1 MNNESRPHVKPG
13 AIKTTKGYRQKVLLS
28 KFITAAIGL
37 ISFLL
42 IGLTVFIYIVQ
53 PVKVNDNISADSF
66 ITAEPI
72 RNRMP
77 EIGEKVLVVE
87 TDNYN
92 MFTPFLRA
100 ATTQKVHEAE
110 VIAGPYGEFKKPNEN
125 FVVVYADKTT
135 TVNLE
140 IDLEDSD
147 EKYLDREF
155 VIRTAEEDKIVTEN
169 HILGNIK

>member
-13 AIKTTKGYRQKVLLS
+13 TIKTTKGYRQKVLLS

-37 ISFLL
+37 ISFLF

-66 ITAEPI
+66 VTAEPI